1 MDPDPDFD
9 SGSGSTYL
17 FEFGSGSETLVFCF
31 YNLCA
36 YGTQVTHYK
45 ESILSV
51 VKVLEFIR
59 RKLPYKLVQRID
71 DTTVDAFL
79 EGWPDN
85 RVRVLLFG
93 KLDIVRYH
101 ISCFDPCL

>member
-1 MDPDPDFD
+1 V
-9 SGSGSTYL
+9 Y
-17 FEFGSGSETLVFCF
+17 V
-31 YNLCA
+31 
-36 YGTQVTHYK
+36 TQVTHYK

-93 KLDIVRYH
+93 KLDIVRYYLM
-101 ISCFDPCL
+101 F

>member
-1 MDPDPDFD
+1 
-9 SGSGSTYL
+9 
-17 FEFGSGSETLVFCF
+17 
-31 YNLCA
+31 
-36 YGTQVTHYK
+36 
-45 ESILSV
+45 V

-79 EGWPDN
+79 EGWADN

-93 KLDIVRYH
+93 KLDIVRLGV
-101 ISCFDPCL
+101 IQLSFDSFFTF

>member
-1 MDPDPDFD
+1 MYFV
-9 SGSGSTYL
+9 GT
-17 FEFGSGSETLVFCF
+17 
-31 YNLCA
+31 
-36 YGTQVTHYK
+36 TQVTHYK

-93 KLDIVRYH
+93 KLDIVRYQYYLMFSKLVWENVFS
-101 ISCFDPCL
+101 IIDPTRRK

>member
-1 MDPDPDFD
+1 MKL
-9 SGSGSTYL
+9 SITKLSRL
-17 FEFGSGSETLVFCF
+17 NNLIIIFE
-31 YNLCA
+31 
-36 YGTQVTHYK
+36 VTHYR

-71 DTTVDAFL
+71 DTNLEDFL
-79 EGWPDN
+79 NGWSDN

-93 KLDIVRYH
+93 KLDVVR
-101 ISCFDPCL
+101 LR

>member
-1 MDPDPDFD
+1 M
-9 SGSGSTYL
+9 
-17 FEFGSGSETLVFCF
+17 
-31 YNLCA
+31 
-36 YGTQVTHYK
+36 THYK

-71 DTTVDAFL
+71 DTTEDGFL
-79 EGWPDN
+79 EGWGDN

-93 KLDIVRYH
+93 KLDIVR
-101 ISCFDPCL
+101 

>member
-1 MDPDPDFD
+1 MVP
-9 SGSGSTYL
+9 T
-17 FEFGSGSETLVFCF
+17 
-31 YNLCA
+31 
-36 YGTQVTHYK
+36 TQVTHYK

-93 KLDIVRYH
+93 KLDIVRYYLMCSKLVNF
-101 ISCFDPCL
+101 ICFTKQNYSTVCIIDPSSKEVKKHLPVVP